1 MDEPCL
7 DLCLD
12 LLVGDD
18 YPRLAVAVAADR
30 IAVVVAAS
38 FVVLVGFL
46 VVDGIGQVTVV
57 VFVVLAG
64 VRIRFDTQQCR
75 I

>member
-12 LLVGDD
+12 LLVGDG

-30 IAVVVAAS
+30 IAVVVAS

-46 VVDGIGQVTVV
+46 VVDGIGQVAVV

>member
-30 IAVVVAAS
+30 IAVVVAY

-46 VVDGIGQVTVV
+46 VVDDIGQVAVV